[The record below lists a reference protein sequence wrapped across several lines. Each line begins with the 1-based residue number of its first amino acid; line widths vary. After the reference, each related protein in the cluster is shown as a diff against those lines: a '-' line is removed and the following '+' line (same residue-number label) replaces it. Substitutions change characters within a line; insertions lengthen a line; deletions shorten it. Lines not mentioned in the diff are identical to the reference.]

1 VQQPQGG
8 AFLLRAGLLFRAT
21 ADLRQTLA
29 QLAQARPLL
38 GALATDPSLRGIM
51 EVAAHSAQHSTE
63 GAQHPTEGAQRAAGM
78 LADTLDAAFAGRFV
92 DFSWNALMQ
101 GHAPSEGDL
110 RQILLIQ
117 PKLDF
122 RALQPGA
129 KAETAIRRA
138 AETARI
144 GPDDGATLAL
154 TGQAAINDDQFSTL
168 SNGAALNGVGTAAA
182 VLLILW
188 LALRSGRIVL
198 AVVLNLVA
206 GLVITAAAGLLLV
219 GSFNLLSVAFAVLF
233 VGLGA
238 DFGIQFAVRYRAE
251 RHDSGQTRPA
261 LRSAAT
267 KVGGAL
273 ALAAAGVLAGFY
285 SFLPTDYLGVSEL
298 GEIAGTGMAIAFFA
312 TITLLPA
319 LLALFNSPGE
329 PEPLGY
335 TFLAPVDDFL
345 GRHRKAV
352 VICTLGT
359 VLLGAPLLMQLK
371 FDFNPMHL
379 QDPHAE
385 AVRTYRSLGR
395 DPSTG
400 VAAVD
405 DAAPTLES
413 ARALAKHLDALP
425 QVQGTRTID
434 TLVPPDQDANIALI
448 ETASRTLL
456 PAISP
461 QATRPAPTDA
471 ENMQA
476 IRNLARALPGGA
488 EEARLRPLLL
498 RLADAEPTV
507 RAEVATA
514 LVRPLVMDLAQL
526 RAMLHPAPVTIANL
540 PASLRQNWLLP
551 DGHARIEI
559 LPRANPD
566 DTSAMADFARAV
578 LRVAPNASGTA
589 ITLLQSQRT
598 VLRAFIEAGAFA
610 VISIAIILLIALR
623 RALDVLL
630 TLVPLLVAG
639 ALTLEVTVLIGQDLN
654 FANIIALPLLLGV
667 GVAFKIYYILAWRR
681 GATKLL
687 QSTLTRAVF
696 FSALTT
702 MTAFGSLW
710 LSNDPGMSSMGKLM
724 ALALLCTLSAAVL
737 FQPALMGPP
746 RERA

>member
-1 VQQPQGG
+1 
-8 AFLLRAGLLFRAT
+8 
-21 ADLRQTLA
+21 
-29 QLAQARPLL
+29 
-38 GALATDPSLRGIM
+38 M
-51 EVAAHSAQHSTE
+51 
-63 GAQHPTEGAQRAAGM
+63 
-78 LADTLDAAFAGRFV
+78 
-92 DFSWNALMQ
+92 
-101 GHAPSEGDL
+101 
-110 RQILLIQ
+110 
-117 PKLDF
+117 
-122 RALQPGA
+122 
-129 KAETAIRRA
+129 
-138 AETARI
+138 
-144 GPDDGATLAL
+144 
-154 TGQAAINDDQFSTL
+154 
-168 SNGAALNGVGTAAA
+168 
-182 VLLILW
+182 
-188 LALRSGRIVL
+188 
-198 AVVLNLVA
+198 
-206 GLVITAAAGLLLV
+206 
-219 GSFNLLSVAFAVLF
+219 
-233 VGLGA
+233 
-238 DFGIQFAVRYRAE
+238 
-251 RHDSGQTRPA
+251 
-261 LRSAAT
+261 
-267 KVGGAL
+267 
-273 ALAAAGVLAGFY
+273 
-285 SFLPTDYLGVSEL
+285 
-298 GEIAGTGMAIAFFA
+298 
-312 TITLLPA
+312 
-319 LLALFNSPGE
+319 
-329 PEPLGY
+329 
-335 TFLAPVDDFL
+335 
-345 GRHRKAV
+345 
-352 VICTLGT
+352 
-359 VLLGAPLLMQLK
+359 
-371 FDFNPMHL
+371 
-379 QDPHAE
+379 
-385 AVRTYRSLGR
+385 
-395 DPSTG
+395 
-400 VAAVD
+400 
-405 DAAPTLES
+405 
-413 ARALAKHLDALP
+413 
-425 QVQGTRTID
+425 
-434 TLVPPDQDANIALI
+434 PPDQDANIALI

-746 RERA
+746 RVRA